1 MFGMRAKGTV
11 EKPATNGDTPVLPS
25 FFIIGPPRTGTSWL
39 HQVLSKRASLSHP
52 TKETRFFDRHF
63 DRGLDW
69 YGSHYRKAVPGR
81 PVGEIAPIYFASP
94 ETRERIAALIP
105 QARIVCT
112 FRNPVDRV
120 VSLYRLK
127 RAYGFIPWNLEEAL
141 ERDPELMES
150 SRYSAHLKGWRK
162 TFGNSQVMVTM
173 HEDMQADPQGYL
185 DRLVDFVGVPRVT
198 LVASH
203 RRRVLTSE
211 DMTEPRNYYLTR
223 GAILLSEWSRARR
236 LDSVI
241 AAAKKLGAL
250 KLFVGGGTPFPEV
263 PSVQRAKLRELF
275 RPDVDELE
283 GMLNRDLSSW
293 K

>member
-1 MFGMRAKGTV
+1 MRAEMPVGIS
-11 EKPATNGDTPVLPS
+11 ATNDEARALPS

-39 HQVLSKRASLSHP
+39 HEVLSTQASLSHP
-52 TKETRFFDRHF
+52 TKETRFFDRYF

-69 YGSHYRKAVPGR
+69 YASHYRQAVPGR
-81 PVGEIAPIYFASP
+81 PRGEVAPTYFVSQEA
-94 ETRERIAALIP
+94 RARIAALIP

-127 RAYGFIPWNLEEAL
+127 RAYGFIPWNFEEAL

-150 SRYSAHLKGWRK
+150 SRYSAHLKEWQK
-162 TFGNSQVMVTM
+162 TFGPSQVMVTM

-185 DRLVDFVGVPRVT
+185 DRLVDFIGLPRMA
-198 LVASH
+198 LVDAH
-203 RRRVLTSE
+203 RSRVLTSE

-223 GAILLSEWSRARR
+223 GAILLSEWSRARK
-236 LDSVI
+236 LDSFV

-250 KLFVGGGTPFPEV
+250 KLFVGGGLPFPEV
-263 PSVQRAKLRELF
+263 PSTQRSKLRELF
-275 RPDVDELE
+275 RPEIDELE
-283 GMLNRDLSSW
+283 EMLNRNLSAW

>member
-1 MFGMRAKGTV
+1 MRAKGTV

>member
-1 MFGMRAKGTV
+1 MRAKGTV

-81 PVGEIAPIYFASP
+81 PVGEIAPTYFASP

-283 GMLNRDLSSW
+283 GMLNRNLSSW

>member
-1 MFGMRAKGTV
+1 MRAKGTV

-81 PVGEIAPIYFASP
+81 PVGEIAPTYFASP

>member
-1 MFGMRAKGTV
+1 MRGNGTA
-11 EKPATNGDTPVLPS
+11 EKPATNGHAPVLPS
-25 FFIIGPPRTGTSWL
+25 FFVIGPPRTGTSWL
-39 HQVLSKRASLSHP
+39 HEVLSKGASLSYP
-52 TKETRFFDRHF
+52 SKETRFFDKHF
-63 DRGLDW
+63 DRGLEW
-69 YGSHYRKAVPGR
+69 YGSHYRKAVSGR
-81 PVGEIAPIYFASP
+81 RVGEIAPTYFASP
-94 ETRERIAALIP
+94 EARERIAALVP
-105 QARIVCT
+105 QAKIICT

-127 RAYGFIPWNLEEAL
+127 RAYGFIPWNFEEAL

-150 SRYSAHLKGWRK
+150 SRYSAHLKEWQK
-162 TFGNSQVMVTM
+162 TFGHSQVMVTM
-173 HEDMQADPQGYL
+173 HEDMQTDPQGYV
-185 DRLVDFVGVPRVT
+185 DRLVDFIGVPRMA

-203 RRRVLTSE
+203 HRRVLTSE

-236 LDSVI
+236 LDSVV

-250 KLFVGGGTPFPEV
+250 KLFVGGGPPFPEV

-283 GMLNRDLSSW
+283 GMLNRSLSSW

>member
-1 MFGMRAKGTV
+1 MRAKGTV

-81 PVGEIAPIYFASP
+81 PVGEIAPTYFASP

-275 RPDVDELE
+275 RPDVD
-283 GMLNRDLSSW
+283 
-293 K
+293 

>member
-1 MFGMRAKGTV
+1 MRGAGPV
-11 EKPATNGDTPVLPS
+11 EKPTTNGHAPVLPS
-25 FFIIGPPRTGTSWL
+25 FFVIGPPRTGTSWL
-39 HQVLSKRASLSHP
+39 HEVLCKRASLSHP
-52 TKETRFFDRHF
+52 TKETRFFDKHF
-63 DRGLDW
+63 DHGLEW
-69 YGSHYRKAVPGR
+69 YASHYRKAVPGR
-81 PVGEIAPIYFASP
+81 PVGEVAPTYFASP
-94 ETRERIAALIP
+94 EARERIAALIP

-127 RAYGFIPWNLEEAL
+127 RAYGFIPWNFEEAL

-150 SRYSAHLKGWRK
+150 GRYSVHLKEWQK
-162 TFGNSQVMVTM
+162 TFGHSQVMATM
-173 HEDMQADPQGYL
+173 HEDMQADPQGYV
-185 DRLVDFVGVPRVT
+185 DRLVDFIGVPR
-198 LVASH
+198 LALLASH
-203 RRRVLTSE
+203 SRRVLTSE

-236 LDSVI
+236 LDSVV

-250 KLFVGGGTPFPEV
+250 KFFVVGGPPFQEV
-263 PSVQRAKLRELF
+263 PSVQRAKLRALF

-283 GMLNRDLSSW
+283 GMLNRNLSAW